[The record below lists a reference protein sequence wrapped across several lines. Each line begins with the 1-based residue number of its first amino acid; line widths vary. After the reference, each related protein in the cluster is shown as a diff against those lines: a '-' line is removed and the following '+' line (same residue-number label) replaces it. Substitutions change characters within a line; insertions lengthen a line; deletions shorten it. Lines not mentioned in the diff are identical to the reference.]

1 MKLMLMTQRHYT
13 PVAQIARYWQIVGAP
28 SARAVPTLTR
38 VQTRLARGLTVP
50 AAFSTPPIGIGV
62 VLLVAL
68 ALLCVLANLTAVR
81 GGQRSPGRIR
91 CRLNQTGAL
100 PSATVLDARRG
111 EVDGD
116 ELGRGADPGLRQHRS
131 AHGVAAKVGVAALG
145 QLSRELGDGRAQT
158 CDLARH
164 VRGH

>member
-68 ALLCVLANLTAVR
+68 ALRAPLLA
-81 GGQRSPGRIR
+81 GGQIDYDEGVYWQSLRS
-91 CRLNQTGAL
+91 L
-100 PSATVLDARRG
+100 
-111 EVDGD
+111 
-116 ELGRGADPGLRQHRS
+116 
-131 AHGVAAKVGVAALG
+131 AAGH
-145 QLSRELGDGRAQT
+145 QLFASVYSSQPPLS
-158 CDLARH
+158 CSP
-164 VRGH
+164 